1 MSYPGLVFLS
11 DDEIRDLG
19 LSKMALKGLLEVQS
33 ESYTG
38 KVTTLEQSFDVDGGI
53 LVPRAFM
60 DFRFYKPEDGEQG
73 MVMNHSRSAE
83 MSLRPYQK
91 TAVQS
96 IKTALLQQGGA
107 ILVGGCGTGKT
118 VMGSFLIHEIGL
130 RALVLVHKEF
140 LMQQFADTLRLAYP
154 GIKVGFWCRDDVPDG
169 SEDVVIAMVQ
179 SICTREYA
187 PDCYQG
193 FGMVVTDEVHRFSA
207 PLWSKA
213 IARFGA
219 AYRLGLTATPERS
232 DGLQSVFLNSIG
244 PIAHEIKGNL
254 LQPSIYLR
262 KTRATYLPHSFRQY
276 DGQPS
281 TAKLINLI
289 AGDDDRNARISDSVE
304 TSIRARRTPLVLV
317 DRRSQ
322 AATLQH
328 ILSGR
333 LPDSKICLYLGG
345 MKKADREFAE
355 KEADCIIGTYS
366 MAQEGLDIPRLDT
379 LFLASPKT
387 NVAQAIGRILRPS
400 PGKKDPFVVDFVDED
415 VFILRNYYKKRLR
428 YYEAEGWS
436 VYGKLV

>member
-1 MSYPGLVFLS
+1 
-11 DDEIRDLG
+11 
-19 LSKMALKGLLEVQS
+19 
-33 ESYTG
+33 
-38 KVTTLEQSFDVDGGI
+38 
-53 LVPRAFM
+53 
-60 DFRFYKPEDGEQG
+60 
-73 MVMNHSRSAE
+73 
-83 MSLRPYQK
+83 
-91 TAVQS
+91 
-96 IKTALLQQGGA
+96 
-107 ILVGGCGTGKT
+107 
-118 VMGSFLIHEIGL
+118 
-130 RALVLVHKEF
+130 
-140 LMQQFADTLRLAYP
+140 
-154 GIKVGFWCRDDVPDG
+154 
-169 SEDVVIAMVQ
+169 
-179 SICTREYA
+179 
-187 PDCYQG
+187 
-193 FGMVVTDEVHRFSA
+193 MVVTDEVHRFSA

-232 DGLQSVFLNSIG
+232 DGLQSVFLNAIG
-244 PIAHEIKGNL
+244 PIAYEIKGNL
-254 LQPSIYLR
+254 LQPSVYFR
-262 KTRATYLPHSFRQY
+262 KTRATYLPNSFRQY

-289 AGDDDRNARISDSVE
+289 AGDDDRNTRIVDSVE

-333 LPDSKICLYLGG
+333 LPDSKVCLYLGG
-345 MKKADREFAE
+345 MKKSDREFAE

-400 PGKKDPFVVDFVDED
+400 PGKKDPFVIDFVDED

-428 YYEAEGWS
+428 YYEAEGWT